1 MSEIGKRGFFALA
14 IRLGD
19 GHKNEQAA
27 LFVLAGKGKLTPHTA
42 TPIRR

>member
-1 MSEIGKRGFFALA
+1 MSEIGKRGFYALA

-27 LFVLAGKGKLTPHTA
+27 LYVLAGKA
-42 TPIRR
+42 S